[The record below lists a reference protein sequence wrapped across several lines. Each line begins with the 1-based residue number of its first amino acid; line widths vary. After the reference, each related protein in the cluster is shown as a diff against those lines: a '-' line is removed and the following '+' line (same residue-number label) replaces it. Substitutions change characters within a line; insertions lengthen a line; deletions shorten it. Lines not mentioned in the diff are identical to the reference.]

1 MQHLAVIMDGNGRW
15 AQKRHLPRLMGH
27 RAGADALDRTMH
39 WCKEAGIKYLT
50 VYAFSTENWKR
61 SEDEVSG
68 LMKLLSHFIKS
79 KERELVENGVAFRV
93 IGRRTDLSEKLQK
106 EIAALEEKTKGGD
119 FTLVVALSYGGR
131 DEIVRAALEFAEK
144 CRLGSNRVELG
155 SDRVELGSNR
165 VGLGSNRVELGSNRV
180 GLGSDAKRPYLTLD
194 DANESLYDANESS
207 LKPDKPMEEMF
218 ASCLDT
224 AGIPDPDLIIRT
236 SGELRLSNF
245 LLWQAAYAE
254 FYFSDVLWP
263 DFDKAEFDKALASFS
278 KRERRMGGR

>member
-1 MQHLAVIMDGNGRW
+1 MGLRHLAVIMDGNGRW
-15 AQKRHLPRLMGH
+15 AKKHHLPRLAGH
-27 RAGADALDRTMH
+27 RAGAESLDRTMH
-39 WCKEAGIKYLT
+39 WCKEAGISYLT

-61 SEDEVSG
+61 SKGEVAG

-79 KERELVENGVAFRV
+79 KEKELVENGVAFRV

-106 EIAALEEKTKGGD
+106 EIAALEERTKGGD
-119 FTLVVALSYGGR
+119 FTLIVALSYGGR
-131 DEIVRAALEFAEK
+131 DEIVRAVEQLFEK
-144 CRLGSNRVELG
+144 WRRGILPRRE
-155 SDRVELGSNR
+155 DQPQTRQ
-165 VGLGSNRVELGSNRV
+165 
-180 GLGSDAKRPYLTLD
+180 DAASPVD
-194 DANESLYDANESS
+194 EQA
-207 LKPDKPMEEMF
+207 F

-278 KRERRMGGR
+278 KRDRRMGGRGSVS

>member
-15 AQKRHLPRLMGH
+15 AKKRHLPRLAGH
-27 RAGADALDRTMH
+27 RAGAESLDRTMH

-61 SEDEVSG
+61 SKGEVAG

-79 KERELVENGVAFRV
+79 KEKELIKNGIAFRV
-93 IGRRTDLSEKLQK
+93 IGRREDLSPKLQK
-106 EIAALEEKTKGGD
+106 EIASLEEKTKGGD

-131 DEIVRAALEFAEK
+131 DEIVRAAKIFNAEAH
-144 CRLGSNRVELG
+144 RRREHGESVEDEAVF
-155 SDRVELGSNR
+155 S
-165 VGLGSNRVELGSNRV
+165 
-180 GLGSDAKRPYLTLD
+180 
-194 DANESLYDANESS
+194 
-207 LKPDKPMEEMF
+207 
-218 ASCLDT
+218 SCLDT

-254 FYFSDVLWP
+254 LYFTDKLWP
-263 DFDKAEFDKALASFS
+263 DLTTDDVDEIVENFQHR
-278 KRERRMGGR
+278 KRRFGGI

>member
-131 DEIVRAALEFAEK
+131 DEIVRAALKFV
-144 CRLGSNRVELG
+144 GRVGLG
-155 SDRVELGSNR
+155 SDRVGLGSNR
-165 VGLGSNRVELGSNRV
+165 VGLGSDSEWM
-180 GLGSDAKRPYLTLD
+180 GSDAKRPYLTLD
-194 DANESLYDANESS
+194 DANESLYDANESI
-207 LKPDKPMEEMF
+207 LKPGKSIEDAF